1 MLTLGIDEAGRGP
14 VIGPLVIAGVLADS
28 NEFKELKRIGVKD
41 SKLLTPQKREDLFD
55 KIISMVKDYKIL
67 IINPKEVD
75 NFVFENRLNELE
87 LLKFCEIIN
96 YFLPD
101 KVIIDAPGNNIKK
114 IEVFIRK
121 NLIKKSVKLVLEH
134 KADLKY
140 EIVGAAS
147 ILAKVTRDRIIEEL
161 KQKYKVNFGSGYM
174 SDPLT
179 QEFLSKNWN
188 NREFQ
193 HLFRKSWASWQN
205 LSTKKTQRKLSDFNK
220 Q

>member
-28 NEFKELKRIGVKD
+28 NKFKELKRIGVKD

-55 KIISMVKDYKIL
+55 KIISIVKDYKIL

-96 YFLPD
+96 HFSPD

-114 IEVFIRK
+114 IEDFIRK

-188 NREFQ
+188 NKEFQ
-193 HLFRKSWASWQN
+193 HLFRKSWAPWQN
-205 LSTKKTQRKLSDFNK
+205 LNTKKTQRKLSDFNK